1 MNEQLSP
8 IEQEAGAFRQQ
19 ALDHYL
25 KRENAATVLRVSPPA
40 IWTLFWIISG
50 AMVVAI
56 VVSFIARVEVTATG
70 PGILR
75 PRTGVRLLIT
85 QTAGVVTEVFS
96 RSGQFVHAQRP
107 IVQLESAPLRA
118 EMLAAEGRIQML
130 RSDADRFGRGQAA
143 YTLQQ
148 RNSIERRI
156 TLLNAQVASLD
167 ETIAVRK
174 RKYDS
179 DRALAASG
187 LVSQTA
193 LAESG
198 ELVEL
203 ARRERGQLEQLL
215 SQASQE
221 LAAVAFESDRARAAK
236 EDELRAAVAHR
247 DSLAFSLQQL
257 TVVAPIDGYVEA
269 MLVRAG
275 DVLQN
280 GSSVGKL
287 IPSAPEMQVISFIPE
302 RDRAFIKTGNAVRI
316 ELDQLPSTEFGALDG
331 HITQISSDLASQNE
345 LKDAFAEQSPVS
357 GAAYRVEISLSHSRN
372 QLPLHTG
379 MLLTV
384 HYTLRRQRLIT
395 VIFQPLQR
403 WIS

>member
-56 VVSFIARVEVTATG
+56 VASFIARVEVTAAG

-118 EMLAAEGRIQML
+118 EMLGAEGRIQML

-148 RNSIERRI
+148 RHSIESRI

-174 RKYDS
+174 RKYDA
-179 DRALAASG
+179 DRTLAASG
-187 LVSQTA
+187 LLSPTA
-193 LAESG
+193 LEIGRASC
-198 ELVEL
+198 
-203 ARRERGQLEQLL
+203 RER
-215 SQASQE
+215 
-221 LAAVAFESDRARAAK
+221 V
-236 EDELRAAVAHR
+236 
-247 DSLAFSLQQL
+247 
-257 TVVAPIDGYVEA
+257 
-269 MLVRAG
+269 
-275 DVLQN
+275 
-280 GSSVGKL
+280 
-287 IPSAPEMQVISFIPE
+287 
-302 RDRAFIKTGNAVRI
+302 
-316 ELDQLPSTEFGALDG
+316 
-331 HITQISSDLASQNE
+331 
-345 LKDAFAEQSPVS
+345 
-357 GAAYRVEISLSHSRN
+357 
-372 QLPLHTG
+372 
-379 MLLTV
+379 
-384 HYTLRRQRLIT
+384 
-395 VIFQPLQR
+395 
-403 WIS
+403 